1 MYEAVLYIHMASAAA
16 WIGGSMLLF
25 VLGITLRDKEAQKMV
40 YFHIGPLY
48 GYFES
53 IVLAL
58 LLLTGS
64 FLYVSNGF
72 HDNPEKFSY
81 ELGFLMH
88 IKIGLVILITI
99 ATIAH
104 MKVSLE
110 ANGREKTFKEKIIAR
125 GTSMGIFLL
134 NFAILWLAM
143 QVREIL

>member
-1 MYEAVLYIHMASAAA
+1 MYEIVLYIHMASAAA

-25 VLGITLRDKEAQKMV
+25 VLGITLRDKEAQKIV
-40 YFHIGPLY
+40 YFYIGPLY

-53 IVLAL
+53 IVLVL
-58 LLLTGS
+58 LLITGS

-88 IKIGLVILITI
+88 IKIALVVLITI

-143 QVREIL
+143 EVRDIL

>member
-1 MYEAVLYIHMASAAA
+1 MYEIILYIHMVLAAA

-25 VLGITLRDKEAQKMV
+25 VLGVTLRDKEAQKMV

-53 IVLAL
+53 VVLAFL
-58 LLLTGS
+58 LMSGS
-64 FLYVSNGF
+64 FLYVANGF

-110 ANGREKTFKEKIIAR
+110 ANGREKTFKEKLVAR